1 MSTTI
6 SKIIGGALLITSAAS
21 AAHAGGLERGGYNWE
36 LLFDP
41 SQVAT
46 EAGIIYVMPDR
57 KFKNAR
63 DINPADGL
71 GSNGIGGGKT
81 SGHETPN
88 YEVPRFGA
96 KLGITPDFDCLGSY
110 AEPWGVHT
118 NPGADWVGANQ
129 NIETKIDSKDYGLTC
144 SYKFAVGEK
153 SYHPRNRWRVLPGSL
168 GFQGT
173 ARARPSPA
181 DAFRGSRGF

>member
-1 MSTTI
+1 MDLVHWSNEFWAGVMSTTI
-6 SKIIGGALLITSAAS
+6 SKIIGWGAADNQRCNP

-81 SGHETPN
+81 SGHEN
-88 YEVPRFGA
+88 A
-96 KLGITPDFDCLGSY
+96 KL
-110 AEPWGVHT
+110 
-118 NPGADWVGANQ
+118 
-129 NIETKIDSKDYGLTC
+129 
-144 SYKFAVGEK
+144 
-153 SYHPRNRWRVLPGSL
+153 
-168 GFQGT
+168 
-173 ARARPSPA
+173 
-181 DAFRGSRGF
+181 